1 MKKRKYDYLLQ
12 DYPNYLTKEDFYKIA
27 HISKA
32 TARYLLQSGKV
43 PCKDTGKKTH
53 RYLIPTENA
62 IRYLEDREI
71 HPDEYEAEPG
81 WYSGKV
87 KHGKKRRRSKKRK
100 QKINAARNKLKELTD
115 AKLEELEDLLDIN
128 DICRLTGF
136 SNTAVLR
143 WCRSGKLKAF
153 MVSGKY
159 LIPKVCLKD
168 YIATKCGTANINKE
182 ENIMFNNLKENDQQG
197 NMRGGQSLPKNM
209 TDEEMDRRINES
221 VIGRYGYG
229 GMISIVPL
237 DRTIDDAYRE
247 VTIDMIKDGEIPL
260 NYDTISSL
268 HLTADEIRE
277 IQDTLEK
284 MKLLTTEI
292 VKVIKGN
299 DLPNEVSPDKAVP
312 PDTKEENDELDR
324 LVSESV
330 LGKYGFGD
338 LIRIV
343 PVEKSINASYRQLAI
358 ELIKLRHIPLDVD
371 TILDLRLTLD
381 EIQDIKNALD
391 EIRTPSSYRI
401 RRKHNV

>member
-12 DYPNYLTKEDFYKIA
+12 DYPNYLTKEDFYKLA
-27 HISKA
+27 HISKS

-168 YIATKCGTANINKE
+168 YIATKCGAGKIKQKKE
-182 ENIMFNNLKENDQQG
+182 SQPSTETYQDITTTISDDEAKWRAHESMLAKYGAGDTVWFGPQNVSLDEESHNAVVRLLKEG
-197 NMRGGQSLPKNM
+197 N
-209 TDEEMDRRINES
+209 
-221 VIGRYGYG
+221 
-229 GMISIVPL
+229 
-237 DRTIDDAYRE
+237 
-247 VTIDMIKDGEIPL
+247 IP
-260 NYDTISSL
+260 
-268 HLTADEIRE
+268 
-277 IQDTLEK
+277 
-284 MKLLTTEI
+284 
-292 VKVIKGN
+292 
-299 DLPNEVSPDKAVP
+299 
-312 PDTKEENDELDR
+312 
-324 LVSESV
+324 
-330 LGKYGFGD
+330 
-338 LIRIV
+338 
-343 PVEKSINASYRQLAI
+343 
-358 ELIKLRHIPLDVD
+358 
-371 TILDLRLTLD
+371 LTLD
-381 EIQDIKNALD
+381 IAIALRLSQREIAEIKEAN
-391 EIRTPSSYRI
+391 RQKGYNH
-401 RRKHNV
+401 RKT

>member
-12 DYPNYLTKEDFYKIA
+12 DYPNYLTKEDFYKLA
-27 HISKA
+27 HISKS

-197 NMRGGQSLPKNM
+197 NMRSGQNLPTNM
-209 TDEEMDRRINES
+209 TDEEMDRCINES

-229 GMISIVPL
+229 GMII
-237 DRTIDDAYRE
+237 TIQ
-247 VTIDMIKDGEIPL
+247 
-260 NYDTISSL
+260 YDKTV
-268 HLTADEIRE
+268 DERYD
-277 IQDTLEK
+277 QRR
-284 MKLLTTEI
+284 
-292 VKVIKGN
+292 GN
-299 DLPNEVSPDKAVP
+299 P
-312 PDTKEENDELDR
+312 P
-324 LVSESV
+324 
-330 LGKYGFGD
+330 
-338 LIRIV
+338 
-343 PVEKSINASYRQLAI
+343 Q
-358 ELIKLRHIPLDVD
+358 LRHHLK
-371 TILDLRLTLD
+371 LT
-381 EIQDIKNALD
+381 
-391 EIRTPSSYRI
+391 SYC
-401 RRKHNV
+401 